1 MASET
6 ALVVI
11 DVQVAIMDGPEPGT
25 PPAYRRDE
33 TLACIGELLHK
44 ARSAKAPVVFVQHEH
59 ATYPPMRPGAP
70 GWQIH
75 PAAAPAPGE
84 PIVRKQA
91 ADAFYGTPLRH
102 ELDARGIT
110 RVVLAGAESDCCIDS
125 TARRALSLD
134 YDVVVA
140 ADAHTTY
147 GTNGVL
153 SAEQIVAHHNA
164 TLANLPHPA
173 REIRVVPTAEIA
185 F

>member
-1 MASET
+1 MARET

-11 DVQVAIMDGPEPGT
+11 DVQVAIMDGPGDGE

-33 TLACIGELLHK
+33 TLARVGDLLAK
-44 ARSAKAPVVFVQHEH
+44 ARAARAPVVFVQHED
-59 ATYPPMRPGAP
+59 ATFAPMRPGAA
-70 GWQIH
+70 GWAIH
-75 PAAAPAPGE
+75 PAVAPRAGE
-84 PIVRKQA
+84 SIVRKRA

-102 ELDARGIT
+102 ELDARGII

-134 YDVVVA
+134 YDVVLA

-147 GTNGVL
+147 AGNGVL
-153 SAEQIVAHHNA
+153 TAEQIVAYHNA

-173 REIRVVPTAEIA
+173 REIVVVPTAEIA